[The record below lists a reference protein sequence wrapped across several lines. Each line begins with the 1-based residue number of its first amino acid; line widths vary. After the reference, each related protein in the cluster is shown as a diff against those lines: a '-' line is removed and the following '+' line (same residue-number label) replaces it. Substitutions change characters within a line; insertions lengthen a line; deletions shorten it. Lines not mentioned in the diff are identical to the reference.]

1 MKKEIFSRLSTLAD
15 LLFLLLWKIILLASV
30 LSVYAVSIPL
40 RILMKCARVSGLTAL
55 LRKIPVPDSAAD
67 LFRASRVLILDM
79 CMIPLFASLNKSTEA
94 RRLFFIIAVP
104 GLVAVAAF
112 SGFPGNN
119 FTKSGILRMKSCT
132 ASYYDRGF
140 AFRKTANGEI
150 YNPYAMTAAH
160 RTLPFNTLV
169 LIRSTANGREAVV
182 RINDRGPFIRGRDI
196 DLSRAAA
203 EKLEM
208 RKEGL
213 ATVDMWVISR

>member
-1 MKKEIFSRLSTLAD
+1 MKQGIFRRLSLLAD

-30 LSVYAVSIPL
+30 LSVYAVSMPVRL
-40 RILMKCARVSGLTAL
+40 LMKCAKVSGLTKV

-67 LFRASRVLILDM
+67 MFRASKVLILDI
-79 CMIPLFASLNKSTEA
+79 CIIPLFASLNNSADA
-94 RRLFFIIAVP
+94 RRLFFISAIP
-104 GLVAVAAF
+104 GLITAAAL
-112 SGFPGNN
+112 SDNSIAKGRL
-119 FTKSGILRMKSCT
+119 LRMKSCT

-150 YNPYAMTAAH
+150 YNPLAMTAAH

-169 LIRSTANGREAVV
+169 LVRGTSSGREAVV

-203 EKLEM
+203 EKLKM
-208 RKEGL
+208 RKDGL